1 MKDSLVRKVRQVVP
15 ASAVRG
21 LEEVYRRG
29 RVHAISARYGYPAR
43 DLKVIAVTG
52 TNGKTTVA
60 NYVNE
65 IFKAGGFTTAMF
77 TTAVIEINGERKIN
91 DLNAT
96 VASTDEMQRFF
107 RAARKADVDYVVLE
121 VTSHSLDQHKLA
133 TVPIECA
140 IMTNLTQDHLDYH
153 KTMESY
159 AKAKSKLFANQPR
172 FIVLNADDE
181 WYSYFNDYEAG
192 EHKISY
198 GTSSHADCQIRSVK
212 LYKKGSEA
220 QVVFDNQT
228 SLELATALPGKYN
241 VYNMTAAACAAYLM
255 YVKLEAIQEGIANL
269 EGVPGRFEY
278 IPVDK
283 PYEVIVDYAHTPDA
297 LEKLL
302 DAVKGITKNRT
313 ILVFGACGDRDKG
326 KRPIMG
332 SIAAERA
339 DRIFLTD
346 EESYNEDP
354 AQIRR
359 MLMEGIVSAGGA
371 PKTEEI
377 EDRKAAIEK
386 AMKVARAG
394 DTVLITGMGHEQ
406 FRIINGE
413 KLPWNDGDVVRDIA
427 GATKLEPKVEV
438 PEAPKEPEQPVVDET
453 NEEPTEETNETKS

>member
-1 MKDSLVRKVRQVVP
+1 MKEKVVRQVRKVVP
-15 ASAVRG
+15 APLVRG

-29 RVHAISARYGYPAR
+29 RVHAISAKYGYPAR

-65 IFKAGGFTTAMF
+65 IFKAAGFTTAMF
-77 TTAVIEINGERKIN
+77 TTAVIEIKGDRKIN

-96 VASTDEMQRFF
+96 VASTEEMQRFF
-107 RAARKADVDYVVLE
+107 RSARKADVDYVVLE

-133 TVPIECA
+133 TVPVECA

-153 KTMESY
+153 KTMDAY
-159 AKAKSKLFANQPR
+159 AAAKSKLFANQPR

-181 WYSYFNDYEAG
+181 WYNYFNDYEAG

-198 GTSSHADCQIRSVK
+198 GTSEGADCKIKRVK

-220 QVVFDNQT
+220 EIVFDHQT
-228 SLELATALPGKYN
+228 RLELATALPGKYN

-255 YVKLEAIQEGIANL
+255 YVKLDAIQEGVANL
-269 EGVPGRFEY
+269 EGVPGRFEF
-278 IPVDK
+278 IEVDK
-283 PYEVIVDYAHTPDA
+283 PYDVIVDYAHTPDA
-297 LEKLL
+297 LDKLL
-302 DAVKGITKNRT
+302 EAARGVTKNRV
-313 ILVFGACGDRDKG
+313 ILVFGACGDRDKA

-332 SIAAERA
+332 KIAAGHA

-354 AQIRR
+354 EQIRR
-359 MLMEGIVSAGGA
+359 MLMEGIVEGSGE

-377 EDRKAAIEK
+377 ADRRDAIEK

-394 DTVLITGMGHEQ
+394 DTILVTGMGHEQ

-413 KLPWNDGDVVRDIA
+413 KHPWNDGDVVRELA
-427 GATKLEPKVEV
+427 QL
-438 PEAPKEPEQPVVDET
+438 
-453 NEEPTEETNETKS
+453 

>member
-1 MKDSLVRKVRQVVP
+1 MIEVMKDDVVRKVRQVVP
-15 ASAVRG
+15 APVVKG
-21 LEEVYRRG
+21 LEEIYRRG

-60 NYVNE
+60 SYVNE

-77 TTAVIEINGERKIN
+77 TTAVIEVKGQRRIN

-107 RAARKADVDYVVLE
+107 RDARKADVDYVVLE

-133 TVPIECA
+133 TVPVECA

-153 KTMESY
+153 KTMEQY
-159 AKAKSKLFANQPR
+159 AAAKSKLFANQPR
-172 FIVLNADDE
+172 FIVLNADDA
-181 WYSYFNDYEAG
+181 WYSHFNEYEAG

-198 GTSSHADCQIRSVK
+198 GTSQAADCQIKQVK

-220 QVVFDNQT
+220 QIVFDHQT
-228 SLELATALPGKYN
+228 TLELATALPGKYN

-255 YVKLEAIQEGIANL
+255 YVKLEAIKEGVANL
-269 EGVPGRFEY
+269 DGVPGRFEY
-278 IPVDK
+278 VDVDK
-283 PYEVIVDYAHTPDA
+283 PYDVIVDYAHTPDA

-302 DAVKGITKNRT
+302 EAAKGVSKNRVF
-313 ILVFGACGDRDKG
+313 LVFGACGDRDKA

-332 SIAAERA
+332 KIAAEQA

-354 AQIRR
+354 DQIRQ
-359 MLMEGIVSAGGA
+359 MLKEGIVEGGGE
-371 PKTEEI
+371 PKMEEI
-377 EDRKAAIEK
+377 ADRREAIAK
-386 AMKVARAG
+386 AMKVAKAG
-394 DTVLITGMGHEQ
+394 DTILVTGMGHEQ

-413 KLPWNDGDVVRDIA
+413 RHPWNDSEVVRELA
-427 GATKLEPKVEV
+427 LGPKKE
-438 PEAPKEPEQPVVDET
+438 PEAPAKEETPV
-453 NEEPTEETNETKS
+453 EPTPAEPTDEESEITS

>member
-1 MKDSLVRKVRQVVP
+1 MRQVRKVVP
-15 ASAVRG
+15 APLVRG

-29 RVHAISARYGYPAR
+29 RVHAISAKYGYPAR

-65 IFKAGGFTTAMF
+65 IFKAAGFTTAMF
-77 TTAVIEINGERKIN
+77 TTAVIEIKGDRKIN

-96 VASTDEMQRFF
+96 VASTEEMQRFF
-107 RAARKADVDYVVLE
+107 RSARKADVDYVVLE

-133 TVPIECA
+133 TVPVECA

-153 KTMESY
+153 KTMDAY
-159 AKAKSKLFANQPR
+159 AAAKSKLFANQPR

-181 WYSYFNDYEAG
+181 WYNYFNDYEAG

-198 GTSSHADCQIRSVK
+198 GTSEGADCKIKRVK

-220 QVVFDNQT
+220 EIVFDHQT
-228 SLELATALPGKYN
+228 RLELATALPGKYN

-255 YVKLEAIQEGIANL
+255 YVKLDAIQEGVANL
-269 EGVPGRFEY
+269 EGVPGRFEF
-278 IPVDK
+278 IEVDK
-283 PYEVIVDYAHTPDA
+283 PYDVIVDYAHTPDA
-297 LEKLL
+297 LDKLL
-302 DAVKGITKNRT
+302 EAARGVTKNRV
-313 ILVFGACGDRDKG
+313 ILVFGACGDRDKA

-332 SIAAERA
+332 KIAAGHA

-354 AQIRR
+354 EQIRR
-359 MLMEGIVSAGGA
+359 MLMEGIVEGSGE

-377 EDRKAAIEK
+377 ADRRDAIEK

-394 DTVLITGMGHEQ
+394 DTILVTGMGHEQ

-413 KLPWNDGDVVRDIA
+413 KHPWNDGDVVRELA
-427 GATKLEPKVEV
+427 QL
-438 PEAPKEPEQPVVDET
+438 
-453 NEEPTEETNETKS
+453 